1 MGEELSRL
9 LADGFVK
16 EVKHPYWIVN
26 PVLVQKKNGKWQMS
40 VDYTSLNQACPK
52 DPLPLPRIKRGVD
65 LTTRCE
71 LLSIL
76 IAYYGYHQ
84 IPLVEEDQHATT
96 FITPLWMLLLCKN
109 VVRVKECRGNLPTVY
124 AVLFQRANWAQS
136 RGTHRQHC
144 HEDPAEWQSHR

>member
-16 EVKHPYWIVN
+16 EVKHPYWIAN

-52 DPLPLPRIKRGVD
+52 DLLPLPRIKRGVD

-109 VVRVKECRGNLPTVY
+109 VVRVKECRDNLPTV
-124 AVLFQRANWAQS
+124 
-136 RGTHRQHC
+136 
-144 HEDPAEWQSHR
+144 